1 MRTANWVY
9 RVIGCC
15 AVMVATFNSDSRL
28 IKSACVTSLS
38 ARERVNNVKS
48 ESFSAAAEKHW

>member
-1 MRTANWVY
+1 MRTAVWVS

-15 AVMVATFNSDSRL
+15 AVMVATSNSDSRL
-28 IKSACVTSLS
+28 IKRVCGTSLS
-38 ARERVNNVKS
+38 VRERVSNVEV